1 MRFSFFIVT
10 ALCIALLGA
19 VDVDARGGSGSFG
32 SRGGGSAFSSP
43 SRSST
48 SFTSKPSSSYST
60 PAPSVPSK
68 PSYSQP
74 SSGYSQSG
82 TNSIPPTVAPN
93 ATTRFS
99 GSNAGINTSQSRTGS
114 GSGSFGKSGGSY
126 KQDVYASS
134 TTRVD
139 TSKFAKQGNA
149 VSSASANASNT
160 THTFGNNG
168 VTAPQQSTR
177 YVTRYTNVYQ
187 SPPPFMYQTYPSFGV
202 FDALMLYG
210 LMSSMHHND
219 AAMFYHRQNDPGIQA
234 YMAEMK
240 EMSKDNAELKAKVDN
255 LQKNMDEMAAA
266 KVPVNPDYLPPS
278 VQRID
283 PLMYEK
289 ENIYVDG
296 PDWKEKLEKRVRE
309 NKMEAGEAIKNAK
322 NKDSDDFPMSPLTAT
337 ALTLVVVIGG
347 IILVKKFF

>member
-1 MRFSFFIVT
+1 MRFSFFIVVS
-10 ALCIALLGA
+10 LCFVLLGA
-19 VDVDARGGSGSFG
+19 VDVDARNGSGSFG
-32 SRGGGSAFSSP
+32 SRGGGSSFSSS

-48 SFTSKPSSSYST
+48 SFSSKSSSSYSKS
-60 PAPSVPSK
+60 APSVPSK
-68 PSYSQP
+68 PGYSPP
-74 SSGYSQSG
+74 SFGYSQSR

-99 GSNAGINTSQSRTGS
+99 GSNAGMNTSQSRTGS
-114 GSGSFGKSGGSY
+114 GSFGKLGGSY
-126 KQDVYASS
+126 KQDVYTSS
-134 TTRVD
+134 TAKVD

-149 VSSASANASNT
+149 VSSVSANASNT

-168 VTAPQQSTR
+168 MTAPQRSTR
-177 YVTRYTNVYQ
+177 YVTRYTDVYQ

-255 LQKNMDEMAAA
+255 LQKTMDEMAAA
-266 KVPVNPDYLPPS
+266 KVPVNPDYLPSS

-296 PDWKEKLEKRVRE
+296 PDWREKLEKRVRE
-309 NKMEAGEAIKNAK
+309 NKALETGETIKNAK
-322 NKDSDDFPMSPLTAT
+322 NKDSEDSPMFPLATT
-337 ALTLVVVIGG
+337 ALTLVAIVGG
-347 IILVKKFF
+347 FIMVKKFL

>member
-1 MRFSFFIVT
+1 MRFSFFIVVS
-10 ALCIALLGA
+10 LCFVLLGA

-32 SRGGGSAFSSP
+32 SRGGGSSFSSS

-48 SFTSKPSSSYST
+48 SFSSKSSSSYSKS
-60 PAPSVPSK
+60 APSVPSK
-68 PSYSQP
+68 PGYSPP
-74 SSGYSQSG
+74 SFGYSQSR

-99 GSNAGINTSQSRTGS
+99 GSNAGMNTSQSRTGS
-114 GSGSFGKSGGSY
+114 GSFGKLGGSY
-126 KQDVYASS
+126 KQDVYTSS
-134 TTRVD
+134 TAKVD

-149 VSSASANASNT
+149 VSSVSANASNT

-168 VTAPQQSTR
+168 MTAPQRSTR
-177 YVTRYTNVYQ
+177 YVTRY
-187 SPPPFMYQTYPSFGV
+187 
-202 FDALMLYG
+202 
-210 LMSSMHHND
+210 HND

-255 LQKNMDEMAAA
+255 LQKTMDEMAAA
-266 KVPVNPDYLPPS
+266 KVPVNPDYLPSS

-296 PDWKEKLEKRVRE
+296 PDWREKLEKRVRE
-309 NKMEAGEAIKNAK
+309 NKALETGETIKNAK
-322 NKDSDDFPMSPLTAT
+322 NKDSEDSPMFPLATT
-337 ALTLVVVIGG
+337 ALTLVAIVGG
-347 IILVKKFF
+347 FIMVKKFL